1 MFVAW
6 GPDLTLIYNDGYASI
21 LGNKHPR
28 ALGQAFSEAWSDI
41 WPQFGPI
48 VRAVMA
54 GEAQLFDDLPIPMQR
69 YGYPEDTWFSFS
81 YTPLRDESGQ
91 IAGLFCACS
100 ETTSKVHA
108 EQALRAQEA
117 KLEARVAER
126 TADLDRVWR
135 NSRDLLVV
143 VGEDGFLRA
152 VNPAWTAVLGYEPNE
167 MVGRSFLDFIWPD
180 DAAST
185 RGALDRAVQ
194 RDDLTNF
201 ENRYRHKD
209 GTPRWLSWS
218 ASAEGDLVYA
228 YGRHITAEKEQ
239 AEVLRLVEARL
250 RQAQKMEAVGQLT
263 SGLAHDFNNL
273 LMGISG
279 SLELLKMRLAQGRT
293 VDLDH
298 YIEAAQSSAGRAARL
313 THRLLA
319 FSRQQ
324 TLEPKPVEA
333 NRLIAGMAD
342 LIGRTIGPAIQLIT
356 KLDEG
361 LWPTLCDP
369 NQLENALLN
378 LCINA
383 RDAMPDGGQLTI
395 HTSNTWL
402 DEKAA
407 GEHDMQP
414 GQYVTFCVIDTG
426 AGMTPEVQSRAFDP
440 FFTTKPAGEG
450 TGLGLSMVYG
460 FVQQSGGEIRIVS
473 EPGAGTTICFYMP
486 RYSGVMDEDG
496 ERDDQPEVLMPTTGR
511 RVMVVDDEETV
522 RSLIGEVLADLGHSV
537 IEAVDGTSALEVLRS
552 DLGVDLLV
560 SDVGLPG
567 DMNGRQLVDAIR
579 ETQPGLKVLF
589 ITGYA
594 EQAIFGDGRL
604 SSATQVMTKPFAM
617 EALATR
623 IEAMLN
629 ES

>member
-1 MFVAW
+1 VDDFQPVEGNDLAATAPFLVGGGEMGELTRNLNWSTTPLGSPEEWPQSLRTAVCLVLHAKQPMFVAW

-324 TLEPKPVEA
+324 TLEPKPTQA

-407 GEHDMQP
+407 HEHDMQP

-426 AGMTPEVQSRAFDP
+426 AGMTPEVQS
-440 FFTTKPAGEG
+440 
-450 TGLGLSMVYG
+450 TGV
-460 FVQQSGGEIRIVS
+460 
-473 EPGAGTTICFYMP
+473 
-486 RYSGVMDEDG
+486 
-496 ERDDQPEVLMPTTGR
+496 
-511 RVMVVDDEETV
+511 
-522 RSLIGEVLADLGHSV
+522 
-537 IEAVDGTSALEVLRS
+537 
-552 DLGVDLLV
+552 
-560 SDVGLPG
+560 
-567 DMNGRQLVDAIR
+567 
-579 ETQPGLKVLF
+579 
-589 ITGYA
+589 
-594 EQAIFGDGRL
+594 
-604 SSATQVMTKPFAM
+604 
-617 EALATR
+617 
-623 IEAMLN
+623 
-629 ES
+629 